1 MREYVHSYEILFQP
15 NNYLQTTIIQDGKLI
30 HSCFTN
36 GTTDNADLFNVCLC
50 SIAHDV
56 TWKRIKAHRV
66 QRYANIWKRLYE
78 YKSQIYN

>member
-56 TWKRIKAHRV
+56 T
-66 QRYANIWKRLYE
+66 
-78 YKSQIYN
+78 